1 MNYTELKNRLSK
13 IETSIKNFEKK
24 KKLFLEFLKSND
36 SQIKEIYN
44 KNFAVK
50 IITNGKIDP
59 KNYEKKLSKIKD
71 MIEKYKDV
79 REEIVNERL
88 VKKLTKLENVFERL
102 SRFIDAYENVVKDAE
117 CDKLKQTA
125 AKLQLK
131 KLEQNEI
138 SIALKD
144 ANSLFLA
151 LKNEQDIEK
160 IFSLASKRKH
170 SETNRVIPTLGIL
183 FRNLFTSSTT
193 SYKLKTPFD
202 EIGIQVKLLQ
212 NAYGIEF
219 MIYCGGKGWTYND
232 IVNKLD
238 PLFLE
243 NYRDDVISLIINPI
257 LMYLKGNKNIEN
269 EIIRRYQ
276 EEALSKNITS
286 ERKDKIINEIL
297 AMFTYTP
304 TTISSLKISTPNS
317 KEDVVSASAS
327 LSGILV
333 LAEACQ
339 YRNPTFG
346 KIERNAIKSVLT
358 LAKKGCL
365 NPFGKVFNNQKGWYI
380 PARDGGNM
388 DTQLLLSYNFDND
401 SIKARFLPLPRMSI
415 EPDKVR
421 NLLKSLIIKEKFLSN
436 FYKDIHPYNW
446 VDFFSEFQQGNIDD
460 QTVEEVFKKLNIFF
474 PNGKFG
480 SAKEFIEMDKTN
492 KKKLV
497 KKIKKYEGENEEEKI
512 KINDFINFIKDEAYS
527 LNHDKRMILI
537 INKSKKIEDLII
549 RAINE
554 GYKQCLTVKIFKLCT
569 SKEDTYFSLNNLPK
583 LAADFLDP
591 PANNSGLNLKEYMR
605 DKVDKGLRK
614 FYKSQNQV
622 LTKEQIKN
630 LISQI

>member
-1 MNYTELKNRLSK
+1 MNYTELKNKLSE
-13 IETSIKNFEKK
+13 IETLIKTFEEK
-24 KKLFLEFLKSND
+24 KKLFLKFLKSDD

-59 KNYEKKLSKIKD
+59 KNYEKKLSKIEG
-71 MIEKYKDV
+71 MIKKCKDV
-79 REEIVNERL
+79 REEIVDESL
-88 VKKLTKLENVFERL
+88 VKKLTKLENMFERL
-102 SRFIDAYENVVKDAE
+102 SKFIDAYENVVKDFKRGNLE
-117 CDKLKQTA
+117 QTA

-160 IFSLASKRKH
+160 IFSLASKRNH
-170 SETNRVIPTLGIL
+170 SETNRVIPTLGVL

-219 MIYCGGKGWTYND
+219 MIYCGGKEWTYNY

-238 PLFLE
+238 PLFVE
-243 NYRDDVISLIINPI
+243 NDRDDVISLIINTI

-269 EIIRRYQ
+269 EIIRKYQ
-276 EEALSKNITS
+276 EEAMSKNITS

-304 TTISSLKISTPNS
+304 TTISSLKISAPNS
-317 KEDVVSASAS
+317 RKDVISAAAS

-358 LAKKGCL
+358 LAKKGCR

-401 SIKARFLPLPRMSI
+401 SVKARFLPLPRKD
-415 EPDKVR
+415 EAN
-421 NLLKSLIIKEKFLSN
+421 NLI
-436 FYKDIHPYNW
+436 
-446 VDFFSEFQQGNIDD
+446 
-460 QTVEEVFKKLNIFF
+460 KKL
-474 PNGKFG
+474 
-480 SAKEFIEMDKTN
+480 
-492 KKKLV
+492 LLL
-497 KKIKKYEGENEEEKI
+497 ENEETLIKI
-512 KINDFINFIKDEAYS
+512 KDKCDPYDWKKFFENMKKGNLDDHTIDVVFTKFKTLFPSQELVTSGDFIKLPIRKKGEIVMKIKQYKPTEKSEQENISEFVEFIKNEAS
-527 LNHDKRMILI
+527 IMNIKG
-537 INKSKKIEDLII
+537 KIEKMIANFGIQHIIKQLKSSEMKDILPVRIYDLCYCES
-549 RAINE
+549 NE
-554 GYKQCLTVKIFKLCT
+554 YI
-569 SKEDTYFSLNNLPK
+569 SLDDLPE
-583 LAADFLDP
+583 LAANFLEP

-630 LISQI
+630 LILQI